1 MSREDQLAKELML
14 PRTQKT
20 KQIIIKNESD
30 SDEEIV
36 IKCSEQIKQ
45 NKKTEKT
52 ERPVTALEKKK
63 PKYIPQSKYD
73 DLQDEIALVKKK
85 RQVTKTNTNTRKGFI
100 NSQVPS
106 N

>member
-1 MSREDQLAKELML
+1 ML

-45 NKKTEKT
+45 NKKTE
-52 ERPVTALEKKK
+52 RPVTALEKKK

-85 RQVTKTNTNTRKGFI
+85 SQVTKTNTNMRKGFI